1 MLANSLRD
9 GFSGWKA
16 DSLAALEVSH
26 CQRMEFLDLAR
37 TSQRDRERDQR
48 RRQASVDL
56 LRPLRRRTPRNVKH
70 QRPIDALRRADWL
83 EPDQIR
89 KQWQRHCLSVD
100 LVAMPNLRVTVAVRR
115 VCKFQRDER
124 LAVRSVVPPIA
135 GENQAHQVVANQSRQ
150 ELACYDRLVVPT
162 QFAGGRFE
170 QLAIDNTVSAR
181 SIHKGVVRARKGK
194 MHLRHE
200 HVRIISWVA
209 NDCSPFSVAENIAT
223 AIAKQELGGIS
234 ALKQK
239 RMADRPIAISALEVQ
254 PR

>member
-70 QRPIDALRRADWL
+70 QRPIDALRR
-83 EPDQIR
+83 
-89 KQWQRHCLSVD
+89 
-100 LVAMPNLRVTVAVRR
+100 

-124 LAVRSVVPPIA
+124 HAVRSVVPPIA